1 MRKLI
6 FLLGLIFI
14 TGCVPVLIGT
24 GVVGGYLLSNDS
36 AIGKIKIG
44 YSQLWDVCIEKL
56 EEMEAE
62 ITQTD
67 ESKGIIRA
75 KILENFITIKI
86 DSLTPKT
93 QRLKVSVRKY
103 LLPQPQFAQK
113 VFFEIAK
120 DVEEIEW

>member
-1 MRKLI
+1 VRKLI

-24 GVVGGYLLSNDS
+24 GVIGGYLLSNDS

-44 YSQLWDVCIEKL
+44 YSQLWDICIEKL

-67 ESKGIIRA
+67 ESKGIIQA

-86 DSLTPKT
+86 DSLIPKT

-120 DVEEIEW
+120 DAEEIEW